1 MVELL
6 GPRPFAEKT
15 TYEEF
20 VEGTGMHQQM
30 FGLVYMVVYTR
41 LITRFMLRLLQL
53 HLHSFLLFS
62 QSEENVTGISWNL
75 HLKFE
80 LHIDPPYWKNKCIW
94 LFSGSFDEDTDM
106 PKGLESWNRERDQP
120 QPSSAEK
127 STADKVV

>member
-53 HLHSFLLFS
+53 HLHLFLLFS
-62 QSEENVTGISWNL
+62 QPEENVTGIS
-75 HLKFE
+75 
-80 LHIDPPYWKNKCIW
+80 
-94 LFSGSFDEDTDM
+94 
-106 PKGLESWNRERDQP
+106 
-120 QPSSAEK
+120 
-127 STADKVV
+127 